1 MEHQIP
7 VLLHPAER
15 AAGWFAIQAP
25 DNTLEPAIKAG
36 DVCYFDPTAAPEA
49 GDIVAMGDAAGGMSI
64 RHAGNQGGPVLGVLS
79 RQDRYIERGKARR

>member
-7 VLLHPAER
+7 VLLHPAEH

-36 DVCYFDPTAAPEA
+36 DICYFDPAAAPEA
-49 GDIVAMGDAAGGMSI
+49 GDIVAMGDAAGVVSI
-64 RHAGNQGGPVLGVLS
+64 RHAGNHAGPVLGVLS
-79 RQDRYIERGKARR
+79 RRERYFDRAARRR

>member
-1 MEHQIP
+1 MEHQFP

-36 DVCYFDPTAAPEA
+36 DICYFDPPRGQPGRA
-49 GDIVAMGDAAGGMSI
+49 GAGC
-64 RHAGNQGGPVLGVLS
+64 S
-79 RQDRYIERGKARR
+79 RSERAIFQDPDRAKVNRR

>member
-1 MEHQIP
+1 MEHQFP

-36 DVCYFDPTAAPEA
+36 DICYFDPTAAPEA
-49 GDIVAMGDAAGGMSI
+49 GDIVAMGDGAGGVSI
-64 RHAGNQGGPVLGVLS
+64 RHADNQGGPVLGVL
-79 RQDRYIERGKARR
+79 DRSERYFKTPIGRR